1 VPALT
6 ENGYMVAK
14 MPPAIFAKLK
24 AAVDEG
30 LQRWDSLRTEGKI
43 DVIYNSQGLLPKF
56 VDMHRI
62 AHEVMRD
69 VLPLHEAWAG
79 GIKLRP
85 TSAYGTRF
93 YQNGSSLT
101 MHHDK
106 VNYVCMY
113 FMTVYISWP
122 SPVRISFH

>member
-1 VPALT
+1 
-6 ENGYMVAK
+6 MVAK

-24 AAVDEG
+24 SAVDEG
-30 LQRWDSLRTEGKI
+30 LARWDTLRTEGKI
-43 DVIYNSQGLLPKF
+43 DVIYNSHGLLPKF

-62 AHEVMRD
+62 AQEVMRD

-106 VNYVCMY
+106 VCSHTYACMCMHLYVYMWLYVYSCMC
-113 FMTVYISWP
+113 
-122 SPVRISFH
+122 